1 MEQEQ
6 KKSGVAAY
14 LAGIKMLLINKN
26 YILLMLISICNSFTL
41 STSKTML
48 SIYGKSFGMDGRTL
62 GMMTGTYYLIC
73 LICRPFTGSLVD
85 KFNKKVIMTGCL
97 VLKIISWVI
106 FAFCQN
112 PTMFTIARYTDAVAF
127 CLVTSCFLGCTST
140 LIDKK
145 SMGMGL
151 AVYGSLP
158 GVFTF
163 FAPVLGEWM
172 HNTFGGRTVYY
183 FGIVCE
189 IVAIILIQM
198 LDFSKTE
205 GKARPSK
212 KFSFNDLIYLP
223 AVPVCL
229 SSFFLNLI
237 LTVND
242 VYLLLYC
249 ADKGIQGVAVY
260 FSIISATKVIAGLVF
275 GGLSDLIGT
284 KPTLIACCIATA
296 VSTAMIGMAT
306 SLWFLCISA
315 FIAGVANNG
324 SRPVLQ
330 KAATD
335 VAPRE
340 KFGVALSTNYFIFD
354 CASTF
359 AGYIAAMLVGVL
371 GYTGTYYAMAI
382 FPLIGMVFVIFA
394 FKVKSESAAN

>member
-1 MEQEQ
+1 MEP
-6 KKSGVAAY
+6 KRSAAANY
-14 LAGIKMLLINKN
+14 IDGIKVLMTNKN
-26 YILLMLISICNSFTL
+26 YILMMLISMCNSFAL
-41 STSKTML
+41 STSKTTL
-48 SIYGKSFGMDGRTL
+48 SLYGKGFGMDGRTL

-85 KFNKKVIMTGCL
+85 KLNKKLVMTGCL
-97 VLKIISWVI
+97 VVKIVSWAI
-106 FAFCQN
+106 YALCQN
-112 PTMFTIARYTDAVAF
+112 PTMFTVARYIDAVAF
-127 CLVTSCFLGCTST
+127 CLITSCFLGASST

-145 SMGMGL
+145 SMGTGL

-163 FAPVLGEWM
+163 MAPVLGEWM
-172 HNTFGGRTVYY
+172 HTNLGGRTVYY

-189 IVAIILIQM
+189 VIAIVLIQM

-249 ADKGIQGVAVY
+249 AEKGIEGAAIY
-260 FSIISATKVIAGLVF
+260 FSIISATRVIAGLVF
-275 GGLSDLIGT
+275 GSMSDLVGT
-284 KPTLIACCIATA
+284 KPTLIICCVATA
-296 VSTAMIGMAT
+296 ISTAMIGMANN
-306 SLWFLCISA
+306 LGVLAVSA

-324 SRPVLQ
+324 SKPVLQ

-359 AGYIAAMLVGVL
+359 AGYIAAFFVGAL
-371 GYTGTYYAMAI
+371 GYVNTYYAMAA
-382 FPLIGMVFVIFA
+382 FPIVGMIFVIFA
-394 FKVKSESAAN
+394 FRAKPEEAPAA